1 MEEMAIGSGV
11 YWYPTQKLKALAEG
25 KTVGT
30 MTAYL
35 VDVMFDKNTL
45 MVSNLAGGGNLGYK
59 KLCPRIVQA
68 ITGMPFDCI
77 ILYKKILVI
86 KGHTILRYFKSFWCK
101 RSKIRSCYNQCV

>member
-11 YWYPTQKLKALAEG
+11 YWYPTQKLNALAEG

-77 ILYKKILVI
+77 ILYKKHL
-86 KGHTILRYFKSFWCK
+86 T
-101 RSKIRSCYNQCV
+101 N